1 MTIEPR
7 TYETSIATLTR
18 VRPDHVEI
26 RYHPGIVFSNKA
38 VGEVQEMRR
47 RIMGSAT
54 PYSTLTIIPED
65 VDFELS
71 TMQRDHTGPDR
82 TESQV
87 LATAVVTRA
96 NMIEMLI
103 KLYFSYYPQMQRIL
117 ITDNEQEARA
127 WLTVQMEEIART
139 GS

>member
-26 RYHPGIVFSNKA
+26 HYHPGIVFSNKA
-38 VGEVQEMRR
+38 VAEVQEMRR
-47 RIMGSAT
+47 KIMGRT

-71 TMQRDHTGPDR
+71 TMQQDHTAADR

-87 LATAVVTRA
+87 VATAVVTSA

-117 ITDNEQEARA
+117 ITDKEKEARA
-127 WLTVQMEEIART
+127 WLNTQMEEVART